1 MPNKKLSIFISHP
14 SEFLTNCRPHGD
26 GWTAFN
32 FIHHLA
38 HRGHTLHIAVPQME
52 LVGQLPDNVKFYPI
66 KTRARQMITQR
77 LEYMFKTRLLL
88 DRLRRA
94 HHIDL
99 IHQLNPVN
107 TGLSLSLIGAGLPI
121 VLGQFYAYW
130 PSDADQIALPPLH
143 ERARLWLKRWAKT
156 ACQAAQQRYA
166 AALLVS
172 SPVAAEH
179 LYKPAQV
186 ARKVYYLPPGV
197 DLEQFKPAPPSGAA
211 DETPN
216 ILFLASLWRR
226 KGIYTLLEAFD
237 LVAPVLPTCRLTIVG
252 TGTEWEGVQR
262 RVQASPH
269 HARISMLGQ
278 VTREQMPELMR
289 NCTVYCLPSYGEPLS
304 NSTLEVMACGK
315 PVVVTD
321 AGGLGKL
328 VSAEGGRKVQ
338 PRDEQ
343 ALAGAL
349 LEILTAPEL
358 RTQMGRHNR
367 QVVETVYH
375 WERVID
381 RLEAI
386 YQTVLTGQ
394 AQAQVTEGR
403 ALTLGQM
410 AIDD

>member
-32 FIHHLA
+32 FINHLA
-38 HRGHTLHIAVPQME
+38 RRGHTLHIAVPQME

-77 LEYMFKTRLLL
+77 LEYMCKTRRLLN
-88 DRLRRA
+88 RLRRA

-107 TGLSLSLIGAGLPI
+107 TGLSLSLVGAGLPI

-130 PSDADQIALPPLH
+130 PSDADQAALPPLH
-143 ERARLWLKRWAKT
+143 ERARLLLKRWAKT

-172 SPVAAEH
+172 SPVAAEDF
-179 LYKPAQV
+179 YKPAQV
-186 ARKVYYLPPGV
+186 ADKVYHVPPGV
-197 DLEQFKPAPPSGAA
+197 DLEQFTPIETPPN
-211 DETPN
+211 EEPN
-216 ILFLASLWRR
+216 ILFLANLWRR

-237 LVAPVLPTCRLTIVG
+237 LLAPKLPTCRLTIVG
-252 TGTEWEGVQR
+252 AGGEWEGVER
-262 RVQASPH
+262 RVQASPYR
-269 HARISMLGQ
+269 ARISMLGQ
-278 VTREQMPELMR
+278 VTREQMPELMQR
-289 NCTVYCLPSYGEPLS
+289 CTVYCLPSYGEPLS
-304 NSTLEVMACGK
+304 NSTLEAMACGK

-321 AGGLGKL
+321 AGGLGTL
-328 VSAEGGRKVQ
+328 VSAEGGRKVR

-358 RTQMGRHNR
+358 QTQMGWHNR
-367 QVVETVYH
+367 HLVETVYH

-386 YQTVLTGQ
+386 YQTVLADQ

-403 ALTLGQM
+403 ALSLGQM